1 MNLLIDAHC
10 FDHPSTEG
18 INTYIKGI
26 YTLLPNLAPDISFY
40 FAANDIDKI
49 SSIFGCAHNINYIPL
64 KSDNRVSRVLSEF
77 PSIINKYN
85 IDIAHFQYFTPP
97 TIHNCRTVV
106 TLHDILFRDFPSYF
120 PLGYRLSRDII
131 FRYSAHHADIL
142 VTVSEYSR
150 ERIALHYNISP
161 ADITVTP
168 NAVSSDFFDIDRE
181 KALSFVR
188 SRGIRPYI
196 LNVSR
201 IEPRKNQLSLLRA
214 YVGLGLAAR
223 GYDLVLI
230 NQPTLPVA
238 EFNRYLI
245 SLPDDTRRHIHQLG
259 TVEHEELKMWY
270 AAAELFVYPSL
281 AEGFGIPPIE
291 AGAAGVPVICHD
303 STAMTDFSFFGDNL
317 ADISDSAALGRLIER
332 NLSAPPSGS
341 ELKKI
346 SDSIRQSYNWRHSA
360 DTLLARLKNF

>member
-1 MNLLIDAHC
+1 MKLLIDAHC
-10 FDHPSTEG
+10 FGSTATEG
-18 INTYIKGI
+18 INTYLKGI
-26 YTLLPNLAPDISFY
+26 YTLLPSLAPDITFY
-40 FAANDIDKI
+40 FAANDIDRI
-49 SSIFGCAHNINYIPL
+49 SSIFGSAPNISYIPL
-64 KSDNRVSRVLSEF
+64 KSTNRPSRILSEF
-77 PSIINKYN
+77 PSIIRRYG
-85 IDIAHFQYFTPP
+85 IDTAHFQYFAPP
-97 TIHNCRTVV
+97 FINCRTII
-106 TLHDILFRDFPSYF
+106 TLHDILFRDFPRYF
-120 PLGYRLSRDII
+120 PLSYRLSRDII
-131 FRYSAHHADIL
+131 FRHSARRADIL
-142 VTVSEYSR
+142 VTVSRYSR
-150 ERIALHYNISP
+150 ESIAIHYNIDSSS
-161 ADITVTP
+161 ITVTP
-168 NAVSSDFFDIDRE
+168 NAVSPDFFDIDRE
-181 KALSFVR
+181 KALNFVR

-201 IEPRKNQLSLLRA
+201 IEPRKNQLALLRA
-214 YVGLGLAAR
+214 FVDLGLAAR

-245 SLPDDTRRHIHQLG
+245 SLPEDTRRHIHQLG

>member
-1 MNLLIDAHC
+1 MKLLIDAHC
-10 FDHPSTEG
+10 FDYPSTEG

-26 YTLLPNLAPDISFY
+26 YTLLPSLAPDINFY

-49 SSIFGCAHNINYIPL
+49 SSIFGSAPNISYIPL
-64 KSDNRVSRVLSEF
+64 KSTSRSSRVLAEY
-77 PSIINKYN
+77 PSLIRRYD
-85 IDIAHFQYFTPP
+85 IDAAHFQYFAPP
-97 TIHNCRTVV
+97 FLKCRTII
-106 TLHDILFRDFPSYF
+106 TLHDILFRDFPRYF
-120 PLGYRLSRDII
+120 PLSYRLSRDII
-131 FRYSAHHADIL
+131 FRHSAHRTDIL
-142 VTVSEYSR
+142 VTVSRYSR
-150 ERIALHYNISP
+150 ERIARHYNIDSSS
-161 ADITVTP
+161 ITVTP
-168 NAVSSDFFDIDRE
+168 NAVSPDFFDIDRE

-201 IEPRKNQLSLLRA
+201 IEPRKNQLALLRA
-214 YVGLGLAAR
+214 FVDLGLVAR

-230 NQPTLPVA
+230 NQPALPVA
-238 EFNRYLI
+238 EFNRYLT
-245 SLPDDTRRHIHQLG
+245 SLPPDIRRHIHSIG

-270 AAAELFVYPSL
+270 AGAELFVYPSL

-291 AGAAGVPVICHD
+291 AGAARVPVICHN
-303 STAMTDFSFFGDNL
+303 STAMSDFRFFGDNL
-317 ADISDSAALGRLIER
+317 ADISDSDALGRLIER
-332 NLSAPPSGS
+332 NLSAPPSCS

>member
-1 MNLLIDAHC
+1 M
-10 FDHPSTEG
+10 
-18 INTYIKGI
+18 
-26 YTLLPNLAPDISFY
+26 
-40 FAANDIDKI
+40 
-49 SSIFGCAHNINYIPL
+49 
-64 KSDNRVSRVLSEF
+64 
-77 PSIINKYN
+77 
-85 IDIAHFQYFTPP
+85 
-97 TIHNCRTVV
+97 
-106 TLHDILFRDFPSYF
+106 
-120 PLGYRLSRDII
+120 
-131 FRYSAHHADIL
+131 
-142 VTVSEYSR
+142 
-150 ERIALHYNISP
+150 
-161 ADITVTP
+161 
-168 NAVSSDFFDIDRE
+168 SSDFFDIDRE
-181 KALSFVR
+181 RALSFVR

-201 IEPRKNQLSLLRA
+201 IEPRKNQLSLLKA

-245 SLPDDTRRHIHQLG
+245 SLPEDTRRHIHQLG

-317 ADISDSAALGRLIER
+317 ADISDSAALARLIER
-332 NLSAPPSGS
+332 NLSAPPSRG

-346 SDSIRQSYNWRHSA
+346 SDSIRRSYNWRHSA